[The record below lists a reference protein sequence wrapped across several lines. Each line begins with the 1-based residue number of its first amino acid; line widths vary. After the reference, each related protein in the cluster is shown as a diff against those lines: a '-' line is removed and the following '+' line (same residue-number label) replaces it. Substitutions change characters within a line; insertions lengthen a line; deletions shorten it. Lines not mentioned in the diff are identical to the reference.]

1 MVRLLKDY
9 DHTRN
14 SRYQSQ
20 LRSDMQSI
28 ENGLNDQ
35 ENQLKAHKTAQT
47 AHTSEQIDHG
57 GYSVANR
64 IKNLYSR
71 FANLVL
77 NPDGT
82 SIKEVVDI
90 RVAMDGSIHPTAKDR
105 LDYDY
110 NKITD
115 LIQWVSVKDYGALG
129 DGETDDTAAIQ
140 SALDARLSAS
150 KMHFVRFPPGTYK
163 MTTSLRV
170 DSNTY
175 LWMDGATVGR
185 FSQHNATLFVLYR
198 DGVVTSGYSGVS
210 NVIFDGGT
218 IEGNSHLYT
227 GGFTL
232 LTAPH
237 ASNIMI
243 KNVTFKNVRDN
254 HAIDL
259 PGSKDVYI
267 KNCFFLGQ
275 ETSDSRFFAEA
286 IQLDTTKSGSYGTI
300 DSGNLDGTVTKNVTV
315 ENCYFGASRE
325 MGAFHAGVGSHSAV
339 TGKFYENIK
348 VINNTF
354 EGMRYY
360 SVKPMKWRGV
370 VVSGNRFLNTYGGVY
385 VAPIPDGQLYDL
397 GGTKVTYET
406 GSDVVINA
414 NTFENMGEKAIYV
427 LGRKEIYQRDVTI
440 SNNIVSGTADG
451 KKGIFIRYADGVNI
465 SNHQS
470 KNTGSQ
476 AIYAEFSKNISTSG
490 GEVKTTKTD
499 GIKLNAVKQANI
511 NNVSIQDTGTH
522 GIMTHGGCSGIDL
535 KYNKI
540 TDPSQSSAGGF
551 DGIYMSNDT
560 TDSSLIANKIRSS
573 KKAPRRGI
581 WVTATC
587 DNIVAFGN
595 DTRCRAV
602 EADSY
607 RNSATNKI
615 ETSGNV

>member
-1 MVRLLKDY
+1 MARSDFIKEIAPDAQKIYKKYDILASLIIAQACLESAWGTSGLAQKGKNLFGIKGTYNGQYVLMWTTEYDRKGNATRVQAKFRKYPSWYASLQDLAKLYVNGTSWDPNHYKAVVGEKDY
-9 DHTRN
+9 KKATAALVKAGYATDPNYATKLN
-14 SRYQSQ
+14 S
-20 LRSDMQSI
+20 LI
-28 ENGLNDQ
+28 ETYHL
-35 ENQLKAHKTAQT
+35 
-47 AHTSEQIDHG
+47 
-57 GYSVANR
+57 
-64 IKNLYSR
+64 
-71 FANLVL
+71 
-77 NPDGT
+77 
-82 SIKEVVDI
+82 
-90 RVAMDGSIHPTAKDR
+90 
-105 LDYDY
+105 
-110 NKITD
+110 
-115 LIQWVSVKDYGALG
+115 
-129 DGETDDTAAIQ
+129 DTA
-140 SALDARLSAS
+140 
-150 KMHFVRFPPGTYK
+150 
-163 MTTSLRV
+163 
-170 DSNTY
+170 
-175 LWMDGATVGR
+175 
-185 FSQHNATLFVLYR
+185 
-198 DGVVTSGYSGVS
+198 
-210 NVIFDGGT
+210 
-218 IEGNSHLYT
+218 
-227 GGFTL
+227 
-232 LTAPH
+232 
-237 ASNIMI
+237 
-243 KNVTFKNVRDN
+243 
-254 HAIDL
+254 
-259 PGSKDVYI
+259 
-267 KNCFFLGQ
+267 
-275 ETSDSRFFAEA
+275 
-286 IQLDTTKSGSYGTI
+286 KSGSYGTI

-315 ENCYFGASRE
+315 ENCYFGASAE

-427 LGRKEIYQRDVTI
+427 LGRKEIYQQDVTI

-476 AIYAEFSKNISTSG
+476 AIYAEFSQNISASG
-490 GEVKTTKTD
+490 GEFKTTKTD

-522 GIMTHGGCSGIDL
+522 GIMTYGGCSGIDL

>member
-185 FSQHNATLFVLYR
+185 FSQHN
-198 DGVVTSGYSGVS
+198 
-210 NVIFDGGT
+210 
-218 IEGNSHLYT
+218 
-227 GGFTL
+227 
-232 LTAPH
+232 
-237 ASNIMI
+237 
-243 KNVTFKNVRDN
+243 
-254 HAIDL
+254 
-259 PGSKDVYI
+259 
-267 KNCFFLGQ
+267 
-275 ETSDSRFFAEA
+275 
-286 IQLDTTKSGSYGTI
+286 
-300 DSGNLDGTVTKNVTV
+300 
-315 ENCYFGASRE
+315 
-325 MGAFHAGVGSHSAV
+325 
-339 TGKFYENIK
+339 
-348 VINNTF
+348 
-354 EGMRYY
+354 
-360 SVKPMKWRGV
+360 
-370 VVSGNRFLNTYGGVY
+370 
-385 VAPIPDGQLYDL
+385 
-397 GGTKVTYET
+397 
-406 GSDVVINA
+406 
-414 NTFENMGEKAIYV
+414 
-427 LGRKEIYQRDVTI
+427 
-440 SNNIVSGTADG
+440 
-451 KKGIFIRYADGVNI
+451 
-465 SNHQS
+465 
-470 KNTGSQ
+470 
-476 AIYAEFSKNISTSG
+476 
-490 GEVKTTKTD
+490 
-499 GIKLNAVKQANI
+499 
-511 NNVSIQDTGTH
+511 
-522 GIMTHGGCSGIDL
+522 
-535 KYNKI
+535 
-540 TDPSQSSAGGF
+540 
-551 DGIYMSNDT
+551 
-560 TDSSLIANKIRSS
+560 
-573 KKAPRRGI
+573 
-581 WVTATC
+581 
-587 DNIVAFGN
+587 
-595 DTRCRAV
+595 
-602 EADSY
+602 
-607 RNSATNKI
+607 
-615 ETSGNV
+615 